1 MAISL
6 NVPSVRKRIAVIDY
20 DLCNPEKCGNY
31 LCERV
36 CPVNRAGK
44 DCITHETSG
53 VWSKPV
59 ISEELCTGCMICP
72 KKCPFG
78 AISIINLDA
87 DLGEEWHR
95 FGQNGFRVFRSMAPL
110 PGSIVGFIGPNGTGK
125 STVLSILAGLMVP
138 NLGDYE
144 KTVEKK
150 TVTEHFRGRELF
162 DYFTDLYDG
171 KKRAAYKPQHVEE
184 IPKKFS
190 GKVSDLLKKVDER
203 GMSVALAKRLHVDHL
218 LDHDLNKLSGGELQR
233 VAILATLVKD
243 ADVYL
248 LDEPSSYLDIRER
261 LNLASVLRDA
271 CEGRSVIVI
280 EHDLALLDYVSD
292 YVHILFGDPGVYG
305 CITQRKSVRI
315 GINEFLTGFL
325 RDENLRFRS
334 ISLDFNV
341 RPSDQ
346 AAKHDTPLL
355 FSIPQSRKTQGT
367 FSLAIA
373 DMAIHQGSVIG
384 MVGPNGTGKT
394 TFIKMIAGLDTADTH
409 PNGFDLNVRVAYK
422 PQQLSR
428 EFDGTVMEYFLTLA
442 NSNPETLNDA
452 KKRLQ
457 LDRLMEKKV
466 AQLSGGELQ
475 RVAIAYCLG
484 QEADLY
490 VLDEPSAFLDVE
502 QRLATAAVIRS
513 AMEKQRKT
521 AMIVD
526 HDVLFAD
533 SISDE
538 LMVFSGQ
545 PGVTAQVSPPMD
557 KPTGMNRFLKD
568 LSVTF
573 RRDEETGRPRLNKP
587 ESVKDQ
593 EQKRSGNYY
602 YDSGK

>member
-6 NVPSVRKRIAVIDY
+6 SVETVRKRIAVIDY
-20 DLCNPEKCGNY
+20 DLCNPDKCGNY

-44 DCITHETSG
+44 DCITHEPG
-53 VWSKPV
+53 QKPV
-59 ISEELCTGCMICP
+59 ISEELCTGCMICV

-87 DLGEEWHR
+87 ELGEEWHR
-95 FGQNGFRVFRSMAPL
+95 FGQNGFRVFRSMSPL
-110 PGSIVGFIGPNGTGK
+110 EDNIVGFIGPNGTGK
-125 STVLSILAGLMVP
+125 STVLSILAGLLVP

-144 KTVEKK
+144 HASEKK
-150 TVTEHFRGRELF
+150 KVEEHFRGRELYE
-162 DYFTDLYDG
+162 YFTALYAG
-171 KKRAAYKPQHVEE
+171 NKKAAYKPQHVEE
-184 IPKKFS
+184 IPKKFA
-190 GKVSDLLKKVDER
+190 GKVKDLLQKVDER
-203 GMSVALAKRLHVDHL
+203 GMTAEYAKRMHVDHL
-218 LDHDLNKLSGGELQR
+218 LDHDLGKLSGGELQR
-233 VAILATLVKD
+233 VAILATIVKK

-271 CEGRSVIVI
+271 CAGKAVVVI

-292 YVHILFGDPGVYG
+292 YVHILFGEPGTYG
-305 CITQRKSVRI
+305 CVTQRKSVRL
-315 GINEFLTGFL
+315 GINEFLDGFL

-334 ISLDFNV
+334 QSLNFNV
-341 RPSDQ
+341 RPSDL
-346 AAKHDTPLL
+346 AAKHQTPLL
-355 FSIPQSRKTQGT
+355 FSLPESRKTQGSFT
-367 FSLAIA
+367 LDIA
-373 DMAIHQGSVIG
+373 KMDFHQGSVIG
-384 MVGPNGTGKT
+384 IMGPNGTGKT
-394 TFIKMIAGLDTADTH
+394 TFVKMIAGLDAPDTH
-409 PNGFDLNVRVAYK
+409 PDGFGLGLRVSYK
-422 PQQLSR
+422 PQQLPRDST
-428 EFDGTVMEYFLTLA
+428 DTVMEHLLSLP
-442 NSNPETLNDA
+442 NPNPEVLADV

-457 LDRLMEKKV
+457 LDRLMEKPIS
-466 AQLSGGELQ
+466 QLSGGELQ

-484 QEADLY
+484 QDADLY

-502 QRLATAAVIRS
+502 QRLASAAVIRS

-521 AMIVD
+521 ALIVD

-545 PGVTAQVSPPMD
+545 PGVKANVSAPD
-557 KPTGMNRFLKD
+557 EKPIGMNRFLKD
-568 LSVTF
+568 LGVTF

-587 ESVKDQ
+587 GSVKDQ

-602 YDSGK
+602 YDLGA